1 MSMEEA
7 LREQVQGLDHPGGLH
22 TYIGDTHASLC
33 VACTWLHWLQS
44 VLKEWDERQAAG
56 AAENAKYACPKCC
69 DQKRYM
75 VMRPGMIVNCSEC
88 AVPVGEQQQEEA

>member
-44 VLKEWDERQAAG
+44 VLKEWDERQAAHEDTHG
-56 AAENAKYACPKCC
+56 HRWGKVEPYHHAFHHANEDAL
-69 DQKRYM
+69 R
-75 VMRPGMIVNCSEC
+75 
-88 AVPVGEQQQEEA
+88 AVPVGEQQQEVKG